1 MCTHFL
7 IRSYYLGKNKN
18 KKRFFNYLL
27 ITNEYIKCL
36 TKLNKYFLLTKTRVI
51 NFNKNVIIDIFQY
64 LIYSLS

>member
-7 IRSYYLGKNKN
+7 IRSYYLGKNK
-18 KKRFFNYLL
+18 KRFFNYLL
-27 ITNEYIKCL
+27 INILYIHWL